1 MKGLMMSIG
10 LFVMSMGVSLGLMY
24 YVSFETLRQDTVFA
38 LKQSLTE
45 TMLQLDELKPAL
57 RNDQALSLFID
68 NFKVRKKSSVHY
80 QIDLMG
86 FIADPL
92 AVRIRLK
99 VHDDGALFDLKMNAE
114 ETMIEVTNE

>member
-45 TMLQLDELKPAL
+45 TMLQLDELDPTT
-57 RNDQALSLFID
+57 RNAQALSLFID
-68 NFKVRKKSSVHY
+68 NFKLRKKTSVHY

-86 FIADPL
+86 FISDPL
-92 AVRIRLK
+92 AMRIRLK
-99 VHDDGALFDLKMNAE
+99 VHDDSALFDLKLNAD
-114 ETMIEVTNE
+114 ETMIEVENE